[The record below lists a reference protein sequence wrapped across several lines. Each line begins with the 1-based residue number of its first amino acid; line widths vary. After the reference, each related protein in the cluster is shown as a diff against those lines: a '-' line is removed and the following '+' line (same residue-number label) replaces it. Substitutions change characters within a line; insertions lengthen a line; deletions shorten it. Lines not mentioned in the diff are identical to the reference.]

1 MTKAVLEACG
11 GDEMV
16 FKSNEN
22 FGGDT
27 ITWTLNHIT
36 EEGRM
41 LERERG
47 ADSDDPDARR
57 ISVSGFGYRFFTYRE
72 AGALRQLIE
81 KLKDSNQSVRHRA
94 MEEIMACFDFNR
106 GRDPDKRQAFL
117 LNPSN
122 RAILNNLEQAVF
134 GYLGGHAL
142 APGKEKSILELLT
155 LLAPQT
161 QQGESNG
168 EQGYL

>member
-1 MTKAVLEACG
+1 MMKAVLEACG

-57 ISVSGFGYRFFTYRE
+57 ISVIGFGYRFFTYRE
-72 AGALRQLIE
+72 AGALRQLIV

-106 GRDPDKRQAFL
+106 GRDPDKRQTFL

-122 RAILNNLEQAVF
+122 RVILNNLERAVF
-134 GYLGGHAL
+134 GYLGSHSL